1 MQIRW
6 GILSTGNIA
15 RQFAH
20 GVRASRTGVVVA
32 VASRSADAARAFAS
46 QFGVAKAQAGYESLL
61 TERNVDAVYNALP
74 NSMHHEWTIKALRA
88 GKHVL
93 CEKPLAVTAAE
104 AEEMFAVA
112 RQTGRVLVEAFMY
125 RCHPQTLAVVDAVKK
140 NAIGKL
146 RSIRT
151 SFCFR
156 TTKIDGNIRFDAA
169 LAGGALMDVGCYCL
183 SFSRLI
189 AGSEPIDAF
198 AFKELGPGGV
208 DVAISGGLRFAD
220 GVTASFNCAMHT
232 QSDNAALIC
241 GDEGWIRIPVPW
253 KPLAAT
259 SGCVIERQ
267 TPPKQDNTSA
277 SKAPIERI
285 TVPVDGDVYG
295 IEADAFADVV
305 AGKIGPFVT
314 EADSIGN
321 LRLIEHL
328 HASHV

>member
-15 RQFAH
+15 RQFAN
-20 GVRASRTGVVVA
+20 GVRASRTGTLAA
-32 VASRSADAARAFAS
+32 VASRSAETAGAFAS
-46 QFGVAKAQAGYESLL
+46 QFGVAKAHAGYESLL
-61 TERNVDAVYNALP
+61 ADADVDAVYNALP

-104 AEEMFAVA
+104 AEEMFVVA
-112 RQTGRVLVEAFMY
+112 KQTGRVLIEAFMY
-125 RCHPQTLAVVDAVKK
+125 RCHPQTLAVVDAIKN
-140 NAIGKL
+140 NAIGNL

-189 AGSEPIDAF
+189 AGGEPTNAF
-198 AFKELGPGGV
+198 AFKELGFGGV
-208 DVAISGGLRFAD
+208 DVAISGGLRFANS
-220 GVTASFNCAMHT
+220 VTASFNCAMHT

-259 SGCVIERQ
+259 SGYIIERQ
-267 TPPKQDNTSA
+267 IPPKQDNTSA
-277 SKAPIERI
+277 TKAPIERI

-295 IEADAFADVV
+295 IEADAFSDVV
-305 AGKIGPFVT
+305 AGRVGPFVT
-314 EADSIGN
+314 ETDSIGN
-321 LRLIEHL
+321 LRLIERL
-328 HASHV
+328 QASLV

>member
-15 RQFAH
+15 RQFAN
-20 GVRASRTGVVVA
+20 GLRNSRTGQLQSVG
-32 VASRSADAARAFAS
+32 SRSAESAEAFGQ
-46 QFGVAKAQAGYESLL
+46 QFGAKSFAASYEALIADP
-61 TERNVDAVYNALP
+61 NVDAVYNALP

-104 AEEMFAVA
+104 AEEIFAVA
-112 RQTGRVLVEAFMY
+112 KQTSRVLIEAFMY
-125 RCHPQTLAVVDAVKK
+125 RCHPQTLAVVDAIKGG
-140 NAIGKL
+140 AIGKL

-156 TTKIDGNIRFDAA
+156 TTKIDGNIRFDAG

-189 AGSEPIDAF
+189 AGGEPIDAF
-198 AFKELGPGGV
+198 AFKEPGPGGV
-208 DVAISGGLRFAD
+208 DVAISGGLLFAG

-253 KPLAAT
+253 KPSTAT
-259 SGCVIERQ
+259 SGYSIERQ

-277 SKAPIERI
+277 GKPPIERI
-285 TVPVDGDVYG
+285 TVPVEGDVYG
-295 IEADAFADVV
+295 IEADAFSDVV
-305 AGKIGPFVT
+305 AGKVSPFVT

-321 LRLIEHL
+321 LRLIERL
-328 HASHV
+328 HAGPV